1 MLSEGW
7 SISGTTATPIPNL
20 VGAKEARRLP
30 VGAARE
36 GRYKAG
42 TIDQVLENQTK
53 KPGFVTHCN
62 APLLPDMASLHCAQL
77 VLSRN

>member
-30 VGAARE
+30 LGAARE
-36 GRYKAG
+36 GRCKAG

-53 KPGFVTHCN
+53 KPSFVFAANT
-62 APLLPDMASLHCAQL
+62 L
-77 VLSRN
+77 

>member
-30 VGAARE
+30 LGAARE
-36 GRYKAG
+36 GRCKAG

-53 KPGFVTHCN
+53 KTGFVFAANT
-62 APLLPDMASLHCAQL
+62 L
-77 VLSRN
+77 